1 MTAWKEEQEKRANY
15 YSISTAKLSQIVLQT
30 AHAMGGSQKTVT
42 SKVTDFLP
50 FSLDPKASLDDENTA
65 RILTKIVKSK
75 QIPTHVVAA
84 LSPYIT
90 PG

>member
-30 AHAMGGSQKTVT
+30 AHAMGGSKKAVRSNVQ
-42 SKVTDFLP
+42 DFLP